1 MAHKHQTEFPIRVA
15 SAYLLIIVFAYIY
28 IHHVVD
34 QYGDVI
40 TEAPKFDLLGEYKC
54 TPKFAGCED
63 QYIDGWAVSRIL
75 AFMLVGFAN
84 PRSHY
89 NMLAVAVL
97 VQAYAYAH
105 NNEGRHI
112 LNPTLTML
120 GYSIG
125 SWMCPGGCC
134 PDEGRDKKN

>member
-1 MAHKHQTEFPIRVA
+1 MKHKHEDKFPTQIA
-15 SAYLLIIVFAYIY
+15 SAYLLIIVFTYIY
-28 IHHVVD
+28 IHHIVD

-54 TPKFAGCED
+54 MPEFAGCED

-75 AFMLVGFAN
+75 AFVVVGCMN
-84 PRSHY
+84 PHSHY
-89 NMLAVAVL
+89 NMMTVAVL

-105 NNEGRHI
+105 DNASRHI
-112 LNPTLTML
+112 LNPVLTMV

-125 SWMCPGGCC
+125 SLLCPGDCGSNGGHNEK
-134 PDEGRDKKN
+134 D

>member
-1 MAHKHQTEFPIRVA
+1 MTHKHEGKFPIRVA
-15 SAYLLIIVFAYIY
+15 SAYILIIVFAYIY

-40 TEAPKFDLLGEYKC
+40 TESPKFDLLGEYKC
-54 TPKFAGCED
+54 TPQFAGCED
-63 QYIDGWAVSRIL
+63 QYIDGWALSRIL

-84 PRSHY
+84 PHSHY
-89 NMLAVAVL
+89 NMLAVSVL

-105 NNEGRHI
+105 NSAGRHI
-112 LNPTLTML
+112 LNPTLTMV

-125 SWMCPGGCC
+125 SLMCPGDCC
-134 PDEGRDKKN
+134 GDKCYNKKN